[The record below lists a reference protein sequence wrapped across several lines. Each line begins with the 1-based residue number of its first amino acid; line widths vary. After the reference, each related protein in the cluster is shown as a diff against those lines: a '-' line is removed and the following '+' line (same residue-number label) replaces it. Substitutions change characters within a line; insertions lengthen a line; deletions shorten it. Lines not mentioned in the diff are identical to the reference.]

1 MVSTDSN
8 MTDIEKR
15 RLIHTNDFVAAWF
28 KFLPSAKTY
37 EDAYEKVEEIYEDYF
52 GKRRY
57 SCYSS
62 FRVVKNRLI
71 KNK

>member
-1 MVSTDSN
+1 

-15 RLIHTNDFVAAWF
+15 RLIYTSEFVAAWF
-28 KFLPSAKTY
+28 KFLPSSKTY
-37 EDAYEKVEEIYEDYF
+37 EDAYEKVEDIYEDYF

-62 FRVVKNRLI
+62 FRVVKNRII
-71 KNK
+71 KNR